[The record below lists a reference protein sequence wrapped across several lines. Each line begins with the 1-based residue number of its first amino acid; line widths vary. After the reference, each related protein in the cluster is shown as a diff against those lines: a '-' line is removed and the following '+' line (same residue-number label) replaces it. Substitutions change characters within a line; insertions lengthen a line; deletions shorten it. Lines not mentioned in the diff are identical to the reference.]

1 MPIMGIN
8 VEICTNCKQ
17 CIRECPATNFELDE
31 AEGLVIFNPSKPCI
45 SCGHCISICPENA
58 IIYKKMK
65 DEALSFD
72 GVQDPST
79 LISYEKMYHLI
90 RAKRSIRQYKK
101 KKIPKEIMAKV
112 INSMRY
118 APTGANIRQ
127 MKCLIIS
134 DEEKIKT
141 LSESVQKELESTL
154 PAVYTER
161 FKEKRALGI
170 DPIFYK
176 APHVIILY
184 SGSTM
189 DYANALIAMTYGM
202 FCAET
207 LGLGTCWIG
216 LAFGV
221 LSTNKEIRKNIA
233 GIPRKVLGVMTIGY
247 PSVKY
252 FRTPPRPPLK
262 TKGIDELE

>member
-1 MPIMGIN
+1 MPIIGIDI
-8 VEICTNCKQ
+8 EKCTNCKQ
-17 CIRECPATNFELDE
+17 CIRECPSAIFETDE
-31 AEGLVIFNPSKPCI
+31 AEGLVIFNPSKICI
-45 SCGHCISICPENA
+45 YCGHCISVCPENA
-58 IIYKKMK
+58 ILYKKMK

-79 LISYEKMYHLI
+79 LISYEQMYHLI

-101 KKIPKEIMAKV
+101 KKVPKEIIKKV

-141 LSESVQKELESTL
+141 LSKLIQNELQSTM
-154 PAVYTER
+154 PAVYT
-161 FKEKRALGI
+161 KSLNDKRAMSI
-170 DPIFYK
+170 DPIFYE
-176 APHVIILY
+176 APHIIILY
-184 SGSTM
+184 SGSTS

-207 LGLGTCWIG
+207 LGLGTC
-216 LAFGV
+216 
-221 LSTNKEIRKNIA
+221 
-233 GIPRKVLGVMTIGY
+233 
-247 PSVKY
+247 
-252 FRTPPRPPLK
+252 
-262 TKGIDELE
+262 